1 MTDQQL
7 LTVEQVA
14 HEFQSYERRLATRSL
29 TPREA
34 RVDHALRAGR
44 RLRTGHARAGLPRR
58 SGSRLV

>member
-14 HEFQSYERRLATRSL
+14 HEFQSYQRRLATRSL

-44 RLRTGHARAGLPRR
+44 RFAQGMHAQVSPDARAVV
-58 SGSRLV
+58 S